1 MSGLKGFA
9 LAIKWE
15 SVAREV
21 GVVARIEWSRI
32 EHLGSAV
39 SLPLVLLRGHT
50 ADDIEKA
57 LPRICA
63 LFSCADGQVERSR
76 MRMDKVRLWLYF
88 SNLDDFIPYQNPS
101 PTRLVPPAVSS
112 PLPLGVGLDGVTHS
126 LRLFDDVVGGSSLLV
141 GGVPGSGKTNALRV
155 VMAGLSLTPAT
166 ILLID
171 PTGGAEAH
179 LWQSRVSAS
188 VLTGDANETG
198 VLLEEVVRLITRR
211 GHLLGKGVER
221 RDLLPVCLVCDELA
235 ELGSASS
242 PKEQENLRALLRR
255 VVSLGRKANV
265 ACVFA
270 TQRTTAASI
279 DVTTRSLVAQKLALP
294 HPGDTYGSEA
304 LLGPGRHEA
313 AKLTVRD
320 RGLGYF
326 SDGGEPKLIRVYGMT
341 DAEVGRYAQRLAGPS
356 LDSLGAWD
364 ASLARSV
371 GS

>member
-1 MSGLKGFA
+1 MSLLKGYSLA
-9 LAIKWE
+9 LKWE
-15 SVAREV
+15 RVAREV
-21 GVVARIEWSRI
+21 GVVARIEWSHI
-32 EHLGSAV
+32 EHVGSAV

-50 ADDIEKA
+50 ADDLEKV

-76 MRMDKVRLWLYF
+76 MRMDKIRLWLYF
-88 SNLDDFIPYQNPS
+88 SNLDNFIPYQTHS
-101 PTRLVPPAVSS
+101 PQRLVPPAASL

-155 VMAGLSLTPAT
+155 VMAGLSLTPTT

-179 LWQSRVSAS
+179 LWQSRLSAS
-188 VLTGDANETG
+188 VLTGDASETG
-198 VLLEEVVRLITRR
+198 SLLEDVLRLITRR
-211 GHLLGKGVER
+211 GHLLGKGVSR
-221 RDLLPVCLVCDELA
+221 SALLPVCLVCDELA

-242 PKEQENLRALLRR
+242 PKEQENVRALLRR

-294 HPGDTYGSEA
+294 HPGDTYGSES
-304 LLGPGRHEA
+304 LLGPGRYEA

-326 SDGGEPKLIRVYGMT
+326 SDGGAPKLIRVYGMS
-341 DAEVGRYAQRLAGPS
+341 DSDVGHYSQRLAGPS
-356 LDSLGAWD
+356 LDSLEAWD
-364 ASLARSV
+364 SMLARSV
-371 GS
+371 A